1 MAIAIILI
9 GMGGIAVGILVETR
23 VARRMVLPITQLTEQ
38 VRRIEQEDYSVHNEI
53 GTNDEIELLGQ
64 SINKMSDQINV
75 LINQVLKGEIEYKD
89 MQLQALQAQINPRL

>member
-64 SINKMSDQINV
+64 RINKMSDQINV